1 MRPVSFFP
9 LLLMVPTAA
18 FAQPDPMG
26 GEERTWDD
34 VRPLAGGLLRVRT
47 RWDAARPGTPRTCIV
62 RVERLAADG
71 RTVAASR
78 SLFQGPAVVP
88 AVAVS
93 GDVAM
98 VALVHE
104 GAGAFVKLAF
114 VDVPAAG
121 GLTVRPV
128 VAAPRPEAA
137 RTFPTWAVVAAD
149 PEGFAILWQE
159 TNAVDPNDAAHSF
172 LGRLRRD
179 GSWSV
184 RPHAV
189 EVPWPTA
196 AMEWNG
202 HGWTAALWFGGFG
215 GQGGPDG
222 IRVCLVTLSLDG
234 RPEQHPWWISRP
246 ERVGEVQML
255 RTAAGMEVVWRGG
268 SDGTTL
274 HSHRSEAVGN
284 WGTEPAPAR
293 AHGTIGEDDPFA
305 LREGAGGRVE
315 VVRLPPG

>member
-1 MRPVSFFP
+1 MRTITLS
-9 LLLMVPTAA
+9 LLLLIIPAAA

-34 VRPLAGGLLRVRT
+34 VRSLADGLLRVRT
-47 RWDAARPGTPRTCIV
+47 RWDAARPGQPRTCTV

-78 SLFQGPAVVP
+78 TVLQGPTVVP
-88 AVAVS
+88 ALAVS
-93 GDVAM
+93 GDVAL
-98 VALVHE
+98 VAMVHE

-128 VAAPRPEAA
+128 VTAPRPEAA
-137 RTFPTWAVVAAD
+137 RTLPSWAVLASD
-149 PEGFAILWQE
+149 PEGFGILWQE
-159 TNAVDPNDAAHSF
+159 SNMVDPNDAAHSF

-184 RPHAV
+184 RPHEVA
-189 EVPWPTA
+189 VPWPTA

-215 GQGGPDG
+215 GAGGPDG
-222 IRVCLVTLSLDG
+222 IRVCLVTLSLEG
-234 RPEQHPWWISRP
+234 QPEQHPWWVSRP

-255 RTAAGMEVVWRGG
+255 RTAGGMEVVWRGG
-268 SDGTTL
+268 PEGTTL

-284 WGTEPAPAR
+284 WGSDPAPAR
-293 AHGTIGEDDPFA
+293 AHGAIAEDEPFA

-315 VVRLPPG
+315 VVRVPPG